1 MLDLIRKKQKTTII
15 KFVFWAIIATFVGT
29 IFLVWGKGSNR
40 GGEAPNQAVTVNGD
54 AISFAQYQ
62 TVYRNLQQLYQNIY
76 REKFNP
82 ALEKQLHLPQQA
94 VDQLVDQ
101 ALLLQEADHL
111 GIKVSKDELV
121 KSIAEI
127 PAFQENGSFSKSRYL
142 QVLNYQRLT
151 PDEFEAMQR
160 SQLLSQK
167 VREQMQAG
175 ITVSDQE
182 VTDDYRKQN
191 EKVNLAFVRLAPAL
205 FESRVKVADKE
216 LQAYFADH
224 REEFRIPETVALRYL
239 LFVPSRYA
247 KDVVFQDGDLEKYYR
262 RHLDQFEIQ
271 EQVKAAHIL
280 IRVDQKASAEQR
292 AAKRKL
298 AEKILAEAKAGKDFA
313 ELARK
318 YSDDPGSAAK
328 GGDLGYFPRGAM
340 VKPFEQA
347 AFSLKPGEISGIV
360 ETPFGYHI
368 IKSEGYIEAGLKP
381 LTAVTDQVKEGLRTE
396 LAAQLALEKAMD
408 AYNMNR
414 KGGSLDAAAKAN
426 DLSVKETGFFARG
439 EPVDDL
445 GDAPEIAAQAFSLA
459 PGELARP
466 ATTPKGVVLY
476 TVKER
481 RESRLPELKEV
492 RDRVVAAYRQTRAVE
507 LAKKTAD
514 TLLSELKAGK
524 KLADLARQE
533 KVGVEET
540 GFFARSYG
548 DFVPKLGNAPEL
560 AAAAF
565 KLTAAAPVA
574 PVVYN
579 LDDRFV
585 VAQLKDREEADM
597 QALDATKREEIRTA
611 LLGKKR
617 NDAVSAR
624 LKELR
629 GKAQIVISP
638 TLQNELEGK

>member
-1 MLDLIRKKQKTTII
+1 MLDLIRKKQKTTIV

-29 IFLVWGKGSNR
+29 IFLVWGRGSGR
-40 GGEAPNQAVTVNGD
+40 EGGNPNQAISVNGD
-54 AISFAQYQ
+54 VISFAQYQ

-76 REKFNP
+76 REKFNS

-101 ALLLQEADHL
+101 ALLLQEAEHL
-111 GIKVSKDELV
+111 GIKVSRDELV

-151 PDEFEAMQR
+151 PDEFEGMQR
-160 SQLLSQK
+160 NQLLGQK

-182 VTDDYRKQN
+182 VADDYRKQN

-205 FESRVKVADKE
+205 FESRVKVDDKE
-216 LQAYFADH
+216 LQAYFAEH

-262 RHLDQFEIQ
+262 RHLDRFEIQ

-280 IRVDQKASAEQR
+280 IRVDQKAGAEQR
-292 AAKRKL
+292 ATKRKL

-328 GGDLGYFPRGAM
+328 GGDLGTFPRGAM

-347 AFSLKPGEISGIV
+347 AFSLKPGEISGVV

-381 LTAVTDQVKEGLRTE
+381 LAAVTDQVKEGLRTE

-426 DLSVKETGFFARG
+426 DLGVKETGFFARG
-439 EPVDDL
+439 EAVDDL

-481 RESRLPELKEV
+481 HESRLPELKEV
-492 RDRVVAAYRQTRAVE
+492 RDRVVAAYRQARAVE
-507 LAKKTAD
+507 LAKKTAG
-514 TLLSELKAGK
+514 TLLSDLKAGK

-540 GFFARSYG
+540 GFFAHSYG

-585 VAQLKDREEADM
+585 VAQLKDREDADM
-597 QALDATKREEIRTA
+597 QALNGTKREEVRTT
-611 LLGKKR
+611 LLNKKR
-617 NDAVSAR
+617 NDAVTAR

-638 TLQNELEGK
+638 ALQTELEGK